1 MERTAWETGCV
12 FTTRRGL
19 LVGAAVI
26 AAAGCTRETA
36 QIITS
41 DADLTA
47 ALHTARA
54 LAQGAEALGYSDI
67 AQDHLTHI
75 STLERLLRP
84 HVAGEAETPVPADPA
99 ALAEAE
105 SVGSREAADA
115 CLTDSDYAV
124 LFGEL
129 AASRAAHAAVLA

>member
-1 MERTAWETGCV
+1 V

-19 LVGAAVI
+19 LVGAAAL

-47 ALHTARA
+47 ALRTARA
-54 LAQGAEALGYSDI
+54 LAQGAEALGYNEI
-67 AQDHLTHI
+67 AQDHLTHAE
-75 STLERLLRP
+75 TLERLLLP
-84 HVAGEAETPVPADPA
+84 NVVAEEEAEAPADAA

-105 SVGSREAADA
+105 AAGSREASDA
-115 CLTDSDYAV
+115 CLATDSDFAV
-124 LFGEL
+124 LFGEI
-129 AASRAAHAAVLA
+129 AASLAAHAEVLA